1 MINARAQNAYGVAHF
16 AQQNHVPQ
24 VKWENV
30 DIIGQYLDNMN
41 KQKQLEMIDKNYE
54 LAKDQAALD
63 KLKFDE
69 NVRQFNIGQENVEWG
84 RNNITKGDALK
95 LALERERI
103 NGLNKSTS
111 AQLAMHNDNKNRQ
124 AQNGDVSNYLFGEYN
139 KGLASGEGEW
149 MIEKYM
155 HPIALK
161 GLNNLIGTGKD
172 RFGRDITAYDI
183 AEFTRLL
190 DIINSGKNT
199 NSNPGVR

>member
-24 VKWENV
+24 VRWENV

-103 NGLNKSTS
+103 NGLKRSTD
-111 AQLAMHNDNKNRQ
+111 AQLAMHNDSKNRQ
-124 AQNGDVSNYLFGEYN
+124 AQNGDVSNYLWCRKSRY
-139 KGLASGEGEW
+139 GL
-149 MIEKYM
+149 Y
-155 HPIALK
+155 
-161 GLNNLIGTGKD
+161 
-172 RFGRDITAYDI
+172 
-183 AEFTRLL
+183 
-190 DIINSGKNT
+190 
-199 NSNPGVR
+199 V

>member
-24 VKWENV
+24 VRWENV
-30 DIIGQYLDNMN
+30 DIIGQYLDNM
-41 KQKQLEMIDKNYE
+41 KKEKQLEMMDKNYE

-63 KLKFDE
+63 KLRFDE

-124 AQNGDVSNYLFGEYN
+124 VQNGDVSNYLFGEYN

-149 MIEKYM
+149 MTEKYM

-199 NSNPGVR
+199 NSNHGVR

>member
-24 VKWENV
+24 VRWENV
-30 DIIGQYLDNMN
+30 DIIGQYLDNM
-41 KQKQLEMIDKNYE
+41 KKEKQLEMMDKNYE

-63 KLKFDE
+63 KLRFDE

-103 NGLNKSTS
+103 NGLKRSTD
-111 AQLAMHNDNKNRQ
+111 AQLAMYNDSKNRQ
-124 AQNGDVSNYLFGEYN
+124 AQNGDMSNYLFEEYN

-149 MIEKYM
+149 MTEKYM

-172 RFGRDITAYDI
+172 RFGRNITAYDI
-183 AEFTRLL
+183 AEFTKLL

>member
-24 VKWENV
+24 VRWENV

-103 NGLNKSTS
+103 NGLKRSTD
-111 AQLAMHNDNKNRQ
+111 AQLAMYNDGKNRQ
-124 AQNGDVSNYLFGEYN
+124 SQNGDVSNYLFGEYN

-149 MIEKYM
+149 MTEKYM

>member
-24 VKWENV
+24 VRWENV

-103 NGLNKSTS
+103 NGLKRSTD
-111 AQLAMHNDNKNRQ
+111 AQLAMYNDSKNRQ

-149 MIEKYM
+149 MTEKYM